1 MCVYLCT
8 YMYIHILMS
17 LYRFLFIK
25 SHEFALVIVF
35 FFWPI
40 CIAFGILFPEQGSNP
55 VPCSRG
61 TES

>member
-25 SHEFALVIVF
+25 SHEFSLITVLFCFVLADLRRFWDLV
-35 FFWPI
+35 P
-40 CIAFGILFPEQGSNP
+40 
-55 VPCSRG
+55 
-61 TES
+61 

>member
-1 MCVYLCT
+1 
-8 YMYIHILMS
+8 MYIHILMS